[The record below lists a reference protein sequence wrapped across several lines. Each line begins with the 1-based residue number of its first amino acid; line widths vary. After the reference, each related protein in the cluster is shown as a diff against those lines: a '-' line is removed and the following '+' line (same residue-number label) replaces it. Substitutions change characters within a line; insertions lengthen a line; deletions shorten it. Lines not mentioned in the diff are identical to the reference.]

1 MMRSLILVIASSSL
15 LIGPSVLLANSM
27 TALRDGHNVLIATKS
42 GELYEWEKGAAQPR
56 WSISLKGRLLKSSLR
71 IALMRDLGN
80 GKVLVIERG
89 GTIHI
94 LNYNSPASIGY
105 EWERKVV
112 SVDKVTA
119 AAMNQNGALFLT
131 SAQTG
136 GVHQIAPQSLRRQGN
151 EQLPVSPYLKQA
163 STDDDNSGES
173 ALAVCSSV
181 TLVGTM
187 NGVLY
192 SVPNG
197 GDLLKDGRMRQLG
210 GDKADASPID
220 EAGCLSADI
229 GYTVSNTYQYNGGQE
244 INHGQVQ
251 LWDLQKLALLD
262 SADTEPNGEPPLYT
276 FGAVSSSD
284 GTRLLALGDLRLR
297 VWDVKSRRLVLLG
310 RQRISNMDGNYAAAP
325 LPNGQFVLYDGATL
339 WTVSADGKSK
349 EYFAGQHP

>member
-1 MMRSLILVIASSSL
+1 MTHFLIIAIVSSSL
-15 LIGPSVLLANSM
+15 LIGPSALLADSI
-27 TALRDGHNVLIATKS
+27 TALRDGRSVLIATKR
-42 GELYEWEKGAAQPR
+42 GELQEWEKGAVEPR
-56 WSISLKGRLLKSSLR
+56 WSISLEGRLLKSSLR

-80 GKVLVIERG
+80 GQVLVVERG

-94 LNYNSPASIGY
+94 LNYNSPASIGH
-105 EWERKVV
+105 EWGKKAAPVNGI
-112 SVDKVTA
+112 TA
-119 AAMNQNGALFLT
+119 AAMNQNGTLFLA
-131 SAQTG
+131 SSQTAS
-136 GVHQIAPQSLRRQGN
+136 VHQIAHQSLRQQVN
-151 EQLPVSPYLKQA
+151 EQLSVSPYLKQA
-163 STDDDNSGES
+163 STDDDGGES
-173 ALAVCSSV
+173 ALAVCSTV

-187 NGVLY
+187 HGVLY

-197 GDLLKDGRMRQLG
+197 GDLIKDGRMRQLA

-220 EAGCLSADI
+220 EAGCLSWNL

-244 INHGQVQ
+244 VNHGQVQ
-251 LWDLQKLALLD
+251 LWDLQKFALLD
-262 SADTEPNGEPPLYT
+262 SVDTEPNGEPPLYT

-325 LPNGQFVLYDGATL
+325 LPNGQFLLYDGATL

-349 EYFAGQHP
+349 EYFAGRRL

>member
-1 MMRSLILVIASSSL
+1 MPQFLIAAITVGVL

-42 GELYEWEKGAAQPR
+42 GELHEWEKGSVKPR

-80 GKVLVIERG
+80 GKVLVVERG

-112 SVDKVTA
+112 SVEKVTA

-136 GVHQIAPQSLRRQGN
+136 SVYQITPQSLHRQGN

-163 STDDDNSGES
+163 STDDDSGES

-187 NGVLY
+187 SGVLY

-210 GDKADASPID
+210 GNKSDASPID

-251 LWDLQKLALLD
+251 LWDLKKLALLD

-297 VWDVKSRRLVLLG
+297 VWDVRSRRLVLLG
-310 RQRISNMDGNYAAAP
+310 RQRISNMDGNHAAAP
-325 LPNGQFVLYDGATL
+325 LSDGQFILYDGATL
-339 WTVSADGKSK
+339 WMVSADGNSK
-349 EYFAGQHP
+349 EYFAGKNP

>member
-1 MMRSLILVIASSSL
+1 MMQLLKITMAVSL
-15 LIGPSVLLANSM
+15 LLIQPSELLADTI
-27 TALRDGHNVLIATKS
+27 TALRDGHSVLIATKR
-42 GELYEWEKGAAQPR
+42 GELHEWEKGAVKPR
-56 WSISLKGRLLKSSLR
+56 WSISLGGSFLKSSLR

-80 GKVLVIERG
+80 GQVLVVERG

-94 LNYNSPASIGY
+94 LNYNSPVSIGH
-105 EWERKVV
+105 EWGKTVAPV
-112 SVDKVTA
+112 NGITA
-119 AAMNQNGALFLT
+119 AAMNPNGTLFLT

-136 GVHQIAPQSLRRQGN
+136 SVLQIAPQSLRRQGN
-151 EQLPVSPYLKQA
+151 EQLSVTPYLKQA
-163 STDDDNSGES
+163 STDDDSGES
-173 ALAVCSSV
+173 ALAVCSDV

-187 NGVLY
+187 GGVLY

-220 EAGCLSADI
+220 EAGCLSSDLA
-229 GYTVSNTYQYNGGQE
+229 YTVSNTYQYNGGQE

-251 LWDLQKLALLD
+251 LWDLQKLVLLD
-262 SADTEPNGEPPLYT
+262 SVDTEPNGEPPLYT

-325 LPNGQFVLYDGATL
+325 LPNGQFILYDGASL

-349 EYFAGQHP
+349 EYFAGRRP